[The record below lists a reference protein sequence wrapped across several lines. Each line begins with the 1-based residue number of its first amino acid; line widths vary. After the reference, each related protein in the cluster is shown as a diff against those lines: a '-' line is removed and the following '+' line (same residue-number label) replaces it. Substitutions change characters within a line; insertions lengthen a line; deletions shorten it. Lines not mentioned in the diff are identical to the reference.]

1 MISVKQWRKGKQVEL
16 AVNLQSAMFNVE
28 GVSPVLFFDEFL
40 LKGSWLPTSPRAP
53 VTLDQI
59 PSNNSLKYTPDL
71 GRPRLFS
78 IALPCTLSSLLAA
91 AGLNMFQQLFP
102 LLTIRD
108 FSHAD
113 PGRPGVSTMRGLAR
127 PGCTARSRRG
137 F

>member
-53 VTLDQI
+53 VILDQI

-71 GRPRLFS
+71 GCSASPFHARCLLYWRQPASICFS
-78 IALPCTLSSLLAA
+78 SYFC
-91 AGLNMFQQLFP
+91 F
-102 LLTIRD
+102 
-108 FSHAD
+108 
-113 PGRPGVSTMRGLAR
+113 
-127 PGCTARSRRG
+127 
-137 F
+137 